1 MSTAQ
6 ARTKCVCVCPRYR
19 DLVQEVL
26 PTDLFQRS
34 VQRSY
39 HVVSYINLAKRT
51 LLESLYRGFYKRDI
65 VQRHCI
71 EHRDLLRPCP
81 KAPYRDLERDLFR
94 DLEQRSCRGLTETLY
109 SDIVKILLQRFC
121 QEVSGINLAKR
132 GFFRELVQRSHYHK
146 EILPSH
152 RDVV

>member
-1 MSTAQ
+1 M
-6 ARTKCVCVCPRYR
+6 CVCVCPRYR

-39 HVVSYINLAKRT
+39 HEVSYINLAKRT

-94 DLEQRSCRGLTETLY
+94 DLEQRSCQGASYRDLVQRHCRDPVAEILPRGLWHK
-109 SDIVKILLQRFC
+109 SC
-121 QEVSGINLAKR
+121 QER
-132 GFFRELVQRSHYHK
+132 FFRELVQRSHK